1 MPAFQFTKMLRNA
14 LARALV
20 EKPETRHCRVI
31 YSQIILRHLK
41 PKLVNLFY
49 QIKMISHRGHP
60 MIRNHCE
67 DCFRINLAR
76 RPKDLAQGL
85 VIPVE
90 TLLNSLWFV
99 TVHVQEHIHLAQVEK
114 IELCFLISNV
124 LLCLPQNFNVR
135 RMMIGVDAVG
145 NVLFSH
151 LVEDRRCSADASTI
165 VNVPFFDPVEISE
178 QARAD
183 ATF

>member
-99 TVHVQEHIHLAQVEK
+99 TVHVQEHISRSGRENRTVLPYFECPALPAAEFQRP
-114 IELCFLISNV
+114 SNDDRSRRGRERPLQPFGRRSKV
-124 LLCLPQNFNVR
+124 LR
-135 RMMIGVDAVG
+135 
-145 NVLFSH
+145 
-151 LVEDRRCSADASTI
+151 
-165 VNVPFFDPVEISE
+165 
-178 QARAD
+178 
-183 ATF
+183 